1 MNCAVRYL
9 LIRLRRSQ
17 LVPPERHGPSL
28 EIVQRCGAGL
38 TLQDQGLGLGSR
50 TDPVLSPSAGEWA
63 RGTSPQQWGLSPTSP
78 LSLLPAFR
86 PHFGETKAAPA
97 SQVEPA
103 GDGKPAITATHTPPP
118 RPTHL
123 RHPGCSTLVM
133 APLRGAANP
142 PGVHWEE
149 DTPAKEAARA
159 LWPLGLG
166 SCSRGS
172 APWAPSAHWAPVPVG
187 SSHQAVGTCA
197 AGFSVGTQPRGLLWT
212 LIQYQG
218 YQHASPHPA

>member
-97 SQVEPA
+97 SQVEPN
-103 GDGKPAITATHTPPP
+103 GDGKPAITATHTPARPSSPP
-118 RPTHL
+118 ALHTAQHSPQAGTKSPLFTITVIQVHKGGSSYPHTNRDNGMDGFFSLTLRPRSPCTYEL
-123 RHPGCSTLVM
+123 
-133 APLRGAANP
+133 PL
-142 PGVHWEE
+142 
-149 DTPAKEAARA
+149 
-159 LWPLGLG
+159 PLG
-166 SCSRGS
+166 
-172 APWAPSAHWAPVPVG
+172 WAP
-187 SSHQAVGTCA
+187 
-197 AGFSVGTQPRGLLWT
+197 
-212 LIQYQG
+212 
-218 YQHASPHPA
+218 